1 MSWTYSGDPSL
12 SSKDAVR
19 FAIGDTI
26 SSDPLLQ
33 DEEINYIISTNSSIA
48 DAAYYACI
56 GIVAKLSRLADKSV
70 GKIKISYSQKVT
82 QYQKLADKLYA
93 NAGIVVIPYAGG
105 ISVSDKQDMQSDT
118 SIVQP
123 SFKIGGFDNHR
134 YI

>member
-12 SSKDAVR
+12 SPKDAVR

-26 SSDPLLQ
+26 ISEPLLQ

-48 DAAYYACI
+48 DSAYYACI

-70 GKIKISYSQKVT
+70 GKVKIRYSQKVT
-82 QYQKLADKLYA
+82 QYQKLADKLYV

-105 ISVSDKQDMQSDT
+105 ISVADKQVMQSDT

-123 SFKIGGFDNHR
+123 SFRIGGFDNHR